1 MAKKIKEQVDLSDMF
16 YDGVHDDAS
25 KAKVMR
31 SPLWPLAVAVYAY
44 FKPLRLGPVCHSG
57 TEGELFHFL
66 TESGLPV
73 VCLNRGTDGDI
84 RVMTADRGVHGWAVD
99 KTLPYTSVLKSNN
112 IRYVIAKLK
121 PNAHHD
127 VKGCLHR
134 AIERASVA
142 MPELMSK
149 LLDDVVDNLAN
160 DRMSKPK
167 VEMPS
172 HLPAVL
178 MRIVIEG
185 KSKDSI
191 APSQLRELTTAY
203 SDYMAM
209 NDRFEAAVNRGADM
223 FNGDKWVAMNRVL
236 GGVIVGAVSSKP
248 LLAAYDIYKEKG
260 GFPSSSSH
268 NYIESVVPFKWYKNI
283 ESMPQDIRSEFELSA
298 VMLRAHTNST
308 GILPDIRESN
318 GGMVVWEPV
327 EAFGFSSWATNSAD
341 FIVFNK

>member
-1 MAKKIKEQVDLSDMF
+1 MAKRIKEQVDLSDMF

-31 SPLWPLAVAVYAY
+31 SPLWPLAVAVYAN
-44 FKPLRLGPVCHSG
+44 FKSLRLGPVCHSG
-57 TEGELFHFL
+57 HEGELFHFL

-73 VCLNRGTDGDI
+73 VCLSLGKDGLT
-84 RVMTADRGVHGWAVD
+84 RVMTADRGVHGHGVD
-99 KTLPYTSVLKSNN
+99 KMFPYTAVLKSSNV
-112 IRYVIAKLK
+112 RYAMAKLK
-121 PNAHHD
+121 PNAPHD
-127 VKGCLHR
+127 AKDCLHR

-268 NYIESVVPFKWYKNI
+268 NYIEPVVPFKWYKNI
-283 ESMPQDIRSEFELSA
+283 ESMPQDIRSEFESSA

>member
-57 TEGELFHFL
+57 NEGELFHFL

-127 VKGCLHR
+127 VKDCLHR
-134 AIERASVA
+134 AIEKARVA
-142 MPELMSK
+142 MSEFMSK
-149 LLDDVVDNLAN
+149 ALDDVVDNLAN
-160 DRMSKPK
+160 SRMSKPQ

-268 NYIESVVPFKWYKNI
+268 NYIEPVVPFKWYKNI

-308 GILPDIRESN
+308 GILPDIRENN
-318 GGMVVWEPV
+318 GNMVVWEPV

-341 FIVFNK
+341 FIMFNK

>member
-1 MAKKIKEQVDLSDMF
+1 
-16 YDGVHDDAS
+16 
-25 KAKVMR
+25 
-31 SPLWPLAVAVYAY
+31 
-44 FKPLRLGPVCHSG
+44 
-57 TEGELFHFL
+57 
-66 TESGLPV
+66 
-73 VCLNRGTDGDI
+73 
-84 RVMTADRGVHGWAVD
+84 
-99 KTLPYTSVLKSNN
+99 
-112 IRYVIAKLK
+112 
-121 PNAHHD
+121 
-127 VKGCLHR
+127 
-134 AIERASVA
+134 
-142 MPELMSK
+142 
-149 LLDDVVDNLAN
+149 
-160 DRMSKPK
+160 
-167 VEMPS
+167 
-172 HLPAVL
+172 
-178 MRIVIEG
+178 MRIVIED

-260 GFPSSSSH
+260 FFPSSSSH

>member
-57 TEGELFHFL
+57 IDGELFHFL

-127 VKGCLHR
+127 AKDCLHR
-134 AIERASVA
+134 AIEKARVA
-142 MPELMSK
+142 MSEFMSK
-149 LLDDVVDNLAN
+149 ALDDVVDNLAN
-160 DRMSKPK
+160 SRMSKPQ

-223 FNGDKWVAMNRVL
+223 FNGDKWVAINRVL

-268 NYIESVVPFKWYKNI
+268 NYIEPVVPFKWYKNI
-283 ESMPQDIRSEFELSA
+283 ESVPQDIRSEFELSA

>member
-16 YDGVHDDAS
+16 YEGVHDDAS

-57 TEGELFHFL
+57 TDGELFHFL

-73 VCLNRGTDGDI
+73 VCLSLAVNGDI

-127 VKGCLHR
+127 AKDCLHR
-134 AIERASVA
+134 AIERARVA
-142 MPELMSK
+142 MSEFMSK
-149 LLDDVVDNLAN
+149 ALDDVVDNLAN
-160 DRMSKPK
+160 SRMSKPQ
-167 VEMPS
+167 VQMPS
-172 HLPAVL
+172 HLPALL

>member
-1 MAKKIKEQVDLSDMF
+1 MAKKIKEQVDLSDIF

-25 KAKVMR
+25 KAKAMR
-31 SPLWPLAVAVYAY
+31 SQLWPLAVAVYAY
-44 FKPLRLGPVCHSG
+44 FKPLRLGPICNSDAD
-57 TEGELFHFL
+57 GELFHFL

-84 RVMTADRGVHGWAVD
+84 RVMVADRGVHGHGVD
-99 KTLPYTSVLKSNN
+99 KMFPYTSVLKSNN
-112 IRYVIAKLK
+112 IRYAVAKLK

-127 VKGCLHR
+127 AKDCLHR

-142 MPELMSK
+142 MSEFMSK
-149 LLDDVVDNLAN
+149 ALDDVVDILAN
-160 DRMSKPK
+160 ERMSKPQ
-167 VEMPS
+167 VGIPS
-172 HLPAVL
+172 HLTAVL
-178 MRIVIEG
+178 MRIVMEG

-191 APSQLRELTTAY
+191 APSQLRELTTAH
-203 SDYMAM
+203 SDFMTM
-209 NDRFEAAVNRGADM
+209 HDKFEAAVNRGADM
-223 FNGDKWVAMNRVL
+223 FNGDKWVAINRVL
-236 GGVIVGAVSSKP
+236 GGVIVGTVSSKP

-260 GFPSSSSH
+260 SFPSSSSH
-268 NYIESVVPFKWYKNI
+268 NYIEPVVPFKWYKNI

-327 EAFGFSSWATNSAD
+327 EAFGFSLWATNSAD
-341 FIVFNK
+341 FIMFNK